1 VTRSNGALASLTII
15 KGPDKGRQF
24 DITGDRPTVG
34 RDNSSAVRL
43 HDGEISR
50 HHAEFRRA
58 KNGYVL
64 YDLQSSNGTYL
75 NGERVQFSPIKT
87 GDRIRFGQTEMIF
100 TADPAA
106 PRTDLAGRI
115 SMTAGSGAENSA
127 ILSSLKQSHFSELLQ
142 KPEKS
147 GSEWLRDSL
156 SNLNTMY
163 ETSEA
168 IRRLTD
174 TDELLER
181 IMDLAFEAVRP
192 DRGCIM
198 LKDPETGVLLPKA
211 IRYAPDT
218 DHEERITI
226 SRSITDYAMEKG
238 EGIIVADAQHDARF
252 SASDSVAELGI
263 REAICV
269 PLSGRHDTL
278 GVLYVDIKSN
288 NFDVLRTQKPG
299 KLKENHLKLM
309 VAIAYQ
315 AGIALEDTRF
325 YEASVHAERLAAVGQ
340 TIATLS
346 HHIKNIL
353 QGLRSGSYLVNMGIE
368 GHTFP
373 VVEQGWGIVQKNQEK
388 IYNLVMDMLSYSK
401 EREPTL
407 ELVDINDIVREIVEL
422 MSARAAESK
431 VEIITHLDSTIDRIA
446 IDPDGVNRALL
457 NIVTNAIDAL
467 EDVDHERR
475 IEIKTGLTQ
484 NGRYLH
490 LSVKDNG
497 PGIPSEEQKRV
508 FQIFHST
515 KGSKGTGLGLAV
527 SQKIIQEH
535 GGQIK
540 IDSQSGKGAS
550 FVIEIPV
557 RRQIIDENHAEPLS
571 SSIGASDE

>member
-1 VTRSNGALASLTII
+1 MASLTII

-24 DITGDRPTVG
+24 DINGERPTVG

-50 HHAEFRRA
+50 HHAEFRRT

-75 NGERVQFSPIKT
+75 NGERVQYSPIKT

-100 TADPAA
+100 TADAAA

-115 SMTAGSGAENSA
+115 SMTAGSGADNSA
-127 ILSSLKQSHFSELLQ
+127 ILSSLKQSHWSELLQ
-142 KPEKS
+142 KPENT

-156 SNLNTMY
+156 ANLNTMY

-168 IRRLTD
+168 VRRLTD
-174 TDELLER
+174 TDELLDR
-181 IMDLAFEAVRP
+181 IMDLAFQAVQP

-198 LKDPETGVLLPKA
+198 LKDNESGILIPKA
-211 IRYAPDT
+211 IRYAPGT

-226 SRSITDYAMEKG
+226 SRTITDWAMEKG
-238 EGIIVADAQHDARF
+238 EGVIVADAQHDARF

-278 GVLYVDIKSN
+278 GVLYVDIKSQ
-288 NFDVLRTQKPG
+288 NFDVLRTQKPA

-325 YEASVHAERLAAVGQ
+325 YEASVQAERLAAVGQ

-368 GHTFP
+368 GNKFP

-388 IYNLVMDMLSYSK
+388 IYNLVMDMLSFSK
-401 EREPTL
+401 EREPSL
-407 ELVDINDIVREIVEL
+407 ELADINDTVREIVEL
-422 MSARAAESK
+422 MTARAKESR
-431 VEIITHLDSTIDRIA
+431 VLLITDLDPTIDRLA
-446 IDPDGVNRALL
+446 IDPDGISRALL

-467 EDVDHERR
+467 EDVEHERR
-475 IEIKTGLTQ
+475 VEITTRLAQ

-497 PGIPSEEQKRV
+497 PGIPPDEQKRIFHV
-508 FQIFHST
+508 FHST

-527 SQKIIQEH
+527 SQKIAQEH

-540 IDSQSGKGAS
+540 IESQPDKGAT
-550 FVIEIPV
+550 FIVELPV
-557 RRQIIDENHAEPLS
+557 RRQILS
-571 SSIGASDE
+571 DSKSIESLSEAINASDD